1 MARLVEINSL
11 GLEICNHDTAEPT
24 VSTRTLQ
31 SPARATRMRSA
42 LAGAFRRS
50 YASSALAF
58 EVRGALPSAL
68 EGASSDEVIFILH
81 GLLGSGR
88 NWRSFSDRLRVK
100 LLEKRGDRALH
111 MVLVDLRGHGA
122 SASVG
127 SESTSSS
134 SVHAAALDV
143 DDLARRIG
151 VAPGVVIGHSLGG
164 KVALEYS
171 KLATTAPRQVW
182 SLDSTPGRVVSVDTH
197 GTGRV
202 LEAIKRLPKR
212 IPSRRWL
219 AQALPQFSPALV
231 DWIGSNLRNVPGS
244 KEELEFIFNIETVS
258 ALFESF
264 RMTDS
269 WHAFEESPRADMHV
283 VKAERSNAWSESC
296 VERLSK
302 TARSKFWVLPKADHW
317 VHTSNPDG
325 LLEMFASS
333 IPEQ

>member
-1 MARLVEINSL
+1 
-11 GLEICNHDTAEPT
+11 
-24 VSTRTLQ
+24 
-31 SPARATRMRSA
+31 MRSA

-58 EVRGALPSAL
+58 EVRGASPSAL
-68 EGASSDEVIFILH
+68 EGASSDDVIFILH

-88 NWRSFSDRLRVK
+88 NWRSFSDRLRSK
-100 LLEKRGDRALH
+100 LLERGGDRSLY
-111 MVLVDLRGHGA
+111 VLLVDLRGHGA

-127 SESTSSS
+127 LESKPS
-134 SVHAAALDV
+134 SVHAAAKDV
-143 DDLARRIG
+143 DDLAQRIG

-182 SLDSTPGRVVSVDTH
+182 SLDSTPGRVVDVDTH
-197 GTGRV
+197 GAGRV
-202 LEAIKRLPKR
+202 LEAIKGLPKR

-219 AQALPQFSPALV
+219 SQALPQFSPALV
-231 DWIGSNLRNVPGS
+231 DWIGSNLRNVQDS
-244 KEELEFIFNIETVS
+244 KEELEFMFNIDTVS
-258 ALFESF
+258 ELFESF
-264 RMTDS
+264 RATDS
-269 WHAFEESPRADMHV
+269 WHAFENSPRADIHV
-283 VKAERSNAWSESC
+283 VKAEQSNAWSESC

-325 LLEMFASS
+325 LLELFASS

>member
-1 MARLVEINSL
+1 MSSTSNRLHSNSSAP
-11 GLEICNHDTAEPT
+11 GA
-24 VSTRTLQ
+24 
-31 SPARATRMRSA
+31 MRSA

-50 YASSALAF
+50 YASSTLAF
-58 EVRGALPSAL
+58 EVRGASPSAL
-68 EGASSDEVIFILH
+68 EGASSDDVFFILH

-88 NWRSFSDRLRVK
+88 NWRSFSDRLRAK
-100 LLEKRGDRALH
+100 LLARRGDRALH
-111 MVLVDLRGHGA
+111 VLLVDLRGHGA

-134 SVHAAALDV
+134 VHDAARDV
-143 DDLARRIG
+143 DNLARLIG
-151 VAPGVVIGHSLGG
+151 VAPSVVIGHSLGG

-182 SLDSTPGRVVSVDTH
+182 SLDSTPGRVVDVDIH
-197 GTGRV
+197 GAGRV
-202 LEAIKRLPKR
+202 LEAIKGLPKR

-244 KEELEFIFNIETVS
+244 KEELEFIFNTDTVS

-264 RMTDS
+264 RTTDS
-269 WHAFEESPRADMHV
+269 WHALEESPRAEMHI

-296 VERLSK
+296 VARLSK
-302 TARSKFWVLPKADHW
+302 TGRSQFWVLPKADHW

-325 LLEMFASS
+325 LLELFASS
-333 IPEQ
+333 IPEH